1 MCSSVDCTASIECV
15 LGFFFLNKIIVLRC
29 SISVLYVTVR
39 SLQDDS
45 LVSSSRAFTS
55 SSLLPQGVVLP
66 AVPRSP
72 ESHVLPVWVCWQEQ
86 LLSADQPSV
95 LHKPRPPHVLSLHR
109 SLHRYGELYWNHTKK
124 KTVLLLH
131 LSHFFSLD
139 RHKRQHCIQMCF
151 FLSLVNWSD
160 AHVGKAK
167 MQMWCS
173 RDFPLSCCD
182 HSNIVTLA
190 AKIIRKW
197 ISPHVCKLCVF
208 N

>member
-1 MCSSVDCTASIECV
+1 MEKSTSFSCGRNAFSFSCFSYKLPVIMCSSVDCTASVECV
-15 LGFFFLNKIIVLRC
+15 FKNKIIVLRC
-29 SISVLYVTVR
+29 SISALYVTVR

-86 LLSADQPSV
+86 LLSADQPSI

-124 KTVLLLH
+124 NQFFCYIWAIFFLLIATNGNIV
-131 LSHFFSLD
+131 S
-139 RHKRQHCIQMCF
+139 RCF
-151 FLSLVNWSD
+151 F
-160 AHVGKAK
+160 
-167 MQMWCS
+167 
-173 RDFPLSCCD
+173 
-182 HSNIVTLA
+182 
-190 AKIIRKW
+190 
-197 ISPHVCKLCVF
+197 
-208 N
+208 